1 MVPAITSRLRNESEE
16 RDTALAAQNTW
27 LGLERK
33 KIIVTGGGSGI
44 GREVALA
51 LAHAGAH
58 VAPMDLNV
66 KGAHQTAALIGNIT
80 GLTVPHYSGDVSDES
95 EVRAVFDSIR
105 NDWGSLDVLANVA
118 RVLRPG
124 NLDELPLADW
134 NLTLDVDLT
143 GAFLVSQSARKLMT
157 GGGSIIHVASIA
169 ATQPQAYSGAYSHA
183 KAGLTMLSR
192 QIALEWGHENIR
204 SNVVSPGLVRTP
216 MTESF
221 YQVPGVLPARECI
234 VPLRRIAEPTD
245 MADVVL
251 FLASNRSSYI
261 TGQDIVVDGGFSETL
276 MAHVPRPGFDKASR

>member
-1 MVPAITSRLRNESEE
+1 MAE
-16 RDTALAAQNTW
+16 QNTW
-27 LGLERK
+27 LGLEGK
-33 KIIVTGGGSGI
+33 KIIVTGGGSRI

-51 LAHAGAH
+51 LAQAGAH
-58 VAPMDLNV
+58 VAPMDLNAEGV
-66 KGAHQTAALIGNIT
+66 QETADLVGNIT
-80 GLTVPHYSGDVSDES
+80 GLTVPHYTGDISDES
-95 EVRAVFDSIR
+95 EVQAVFDSIT
-105 NDWGSLDVLANVA
+105 NDWGTLDVLANVA
-118 RVLRPG
+118 GVLRPA
-124 NLDELPLADW
+124 NLDELPLANW
-134 NLTLDVDLT
+134 NLTLEVDLN
-143 GAFLVSQSARKLMT
+143 GAFLISQTARKLMT

-169 ATQPQAYSGAYSHA
+169 GTQPQTYSGTYSPA

-221 YQVPGVLPARECI
+221 DQVPGVLPAGEGI
-234 VPLRRIAEPTD
+234 VPLRRIAEPTG

-261 TGQDIVVDGGFSETL
+261 TGQDIVVDGGFSQTL